1 MSVTETTRPW
11 KGYEKISFRIAFIF
25 FIIIAIPNNP
35 GWYSEL
41 FHLNWFRLNYRDL
54 YDIAR
59 FESGISFSRTFL
71 GSTLIG
77 YASWLWTLVLAIV
90 GAAIW
95 TIIVR
100 ARKTERQE
108 YTTLYYWLRVVV
120 RYRAGIGIIGFGFTK
135 LFPVQMPY
143 PGLGLLNTNFG
154 DLTAQKVFWLSV
166 GIVPWYQ
173 VFAGVVESAAG
184 ALLFFR
190 RTTTIGAILLLGA
203 LGDIVYVNLAYDGG
217 VHVYASYFVLLAAF
231 LLAKD
236 VPRLY
241 RLLIQERLTIP
252 QDFYPVLRA
261 RWQQYGRIALKAGTI
276 FIFIFLLF
284 YLQYVNFRYDPYKQP
299 AVAGV
304 HQLRGNYTVTEF
316 RINDK
321 VIPFDPLDS
330 IRWQDATF
338 ENWSSLSFSV
348 NRPLPLDLSNGGGAP
363 QRDIDRTFEISGVAG
378 GRRVFHYYAD
388 TVDKVLYL
396 EDKYKAPDFF
406 RNRGVVADGGGGQG
420 NNPGSG
426 GRGGKRRRNG
436 AGQGNAGQGDG
447 GRGDGGQGDAGRGD
461 AGRGGEG
468 DGGQANSGVL
478 ANNNVPAGGNPQDSS
493 GRTARRG
500 RGGNWITPEAWAH
513 IGNEADKID
522 PRAGSDLRDREYAQA
537 PKRERRNRMILHY
550 STVDDGSRIILTGI
564 DDHKDSVYIVLDRNK
579 TPYAL
584 SESSLQAGKY

>member
-1 MSVTETTRPW
+1 MSVIVSPRPW
-11 KGYEKISFRIAFIF
+11 KEYEKISFRIAFIF
-25 FIIIAIPNNP
+25 FIVISIPNSA
-35 GWYSEL
+35 GWYTEL
-41 FHLNWFRLNYRDL
+41 FHFNWFRLNYRDL

-59 FESGISFSRTFL
+59 FDSGISVSRTFL
-71 GSTLIG
+71 GSTLLG
-77 YASWLWTLVLAIV
+77 YATWLWTLVFAIA

-95 TIIVR
+95 TAVVR
-100 ARKTERQE
+100 LRKTERQE
-108 YTTLYYWLRVVV
+108 YNTLYYWLRVVV

-190 RTTTIGAILLLGA
+190 RTTTLGAILLMGA

-217 VHVYASYFVLLAAF
+217 VHVYASYFVLLSAF

-241 RLLIQERLTIP
+241 RLLIQERFTVP
-252 QDFYPVLRA
+252 VDFYPVLRA
-261 RWQQYGRIALKAGTI
+261 AWQRYARVTLKAGAI
-276 FIFIFLLF
+276 FLFIFVLF
-284 YLQYVNFRYDPYKQP
+284 YLQYINFRYDPYKQP

-304 HQLRGNYTVTEF
+304 SQLRGNYTVTEF
-316 RINDK
+316 RINDR

-348 NRPLPLDLSNGGGAP
+348 NRSLPLDLSNGGGAP
-363 QRDIDRTFEISGVAG
+363 QRDIDRTFEMTGVAG

-396 EDKYKAPDFF
+396 EDKYKAPEFF
-406 RNRGVVADGGGGQG
+406 RGRRGAEGARG
-420 NNPGSG
+420 NNPGG
-426 GRGGKRRRNG
+426 GRGGKRRGNG
-436 AGQGNAGQGDG
+436 
-447 GRGDGGQGDAGRGD
+447 GGQGDAGLADG
-461 AGRGGEG
+461 
-468 DGGQANSGVL
+468 GGQANGGVQTDMG
-478 ANNNVPAGGNPQDSS
+478 ARVNGSVPEGAAPADAAVNGQRSRDSS
-493 GRTARRG
+493 GGAGRRG
-500 RGGNWITPEAWAH
+500 RGAWITPEAWAH
-513 IGNEADKID
+513 IGNELNGID
-522 PRAGSDLRDREYAQA
+522 PRAASERRDREYAQV

-550 STVDDGSRIILTGI
+550 TVEGSRIILAGI
-564 DDHKDSVYIVLDRNK
+564 DDHKDSIYVVLDKNK
-579 TPYAL
+579 APYAL